1 MSGLLDRIS
10 TPADVRALADDKLG
24 ELASEIRERIISV
37 VGQTGGHLASNLGVV
52 ELTIALHRAF
62 DFRVDRLVF
71 DVGHQAYCHKML
83 TGRNDRFDT
92 LRQKGGL
99 SGYPHPAESEYDH
112 FVVGHASTA
121 ISQALGLACA
131 AELGGETRR
140 VVAIVGDGSMTGGL
154 AYEGLNQAGHLGKRM
169 LVVLNDNAMAISP
182 TVGALQGYLG
192 RMRAV
197 PLYNE
202 LRNELFEALLKIP
215 VVGKSMEGLVERVL
229 EVARRVLTPGHIFHE
244 LGFRYFGPVDGHDM
258 QELVSALDDVKKLSG
273 PILLHVLTEKGRG
286 FTPASDDPAKF
297 HSATPQS
304 VAAGFADSAPEPEPG
319 TAAVPYS
326 SPEPPESPERPGSEP
341 YTKVF
346 SRELRRVAES
356 DPSVVAITAAMPSG
370 TGLDAFAREFPNRY
384 FDAGIAEQHAISF
397 AGALSRGGLRPVVV
411 IYSTFLQRAYDQIF
425 HDLCL
430 QPDCAAVIGVD
441 RAGVVGSDGPTHHG
455 VFDIAY
461 LRSLP
466 RIVLCAPKD
475 AAEVGPML
483 EMAVASGAPVAM
495 RYPRDFAPA
504 LTGVGEPAAVEL
516 GVCEVLRDGDDC
528 TVLAYGAGVE
538 WALGAAEEL
547 SGEGIQCRVV
557 NARFAK
563 PLDEEMV
570 REAFSEAGRPVV
582 SVEDGALAG
591 GFGSGVLEC
600 AAGMGLDTSRAVRL
614 GVPDRF
620 VEHGRRS
627 ELLEELGLSAAG
639 IAGRIRKELER

>member
-1 MSGLLDRIS
+1 MSGLLDKIS
-10 TPADVRALADDKLG
+10 TPADVRALADEKLP
-24 ELASEIRERIISV
+24 ELAAEIRERIISV
-37 VGQTGGHLASNLGVV
+37 VGRTGGHLASNLGVV

-83 TGRNDRFDT
+83 TGRNDRFET

-131 AELGGETRR
+131 AELGGE
-140 VVAIVGDGSMTGGL
+140 
-154 AYEGLNQAGHLGKRM
+154 GKRM

-202 LRNELFEALLKIP
+202 LRNELFETLLKIP

-229 EVARRVLTPGHIFHE
+229 EVARRVLTPGYIFHE
-244 LGFRYFGPVDGHDM
+244 LGFRYFGPVDGHDL

-273 PILLHVLTEKGRG
+273 PILLHVLTQKGRG

-297 HSATPQS
+297 HSATPES
-304 VAAGFADSAPEPEPG
+304 VAAGFADSAPEPESG

-326 SPEPPESPERPGSEP
+326 SPEPPERPGAEP

-346 SRELRRVAES
+346 SRALRRVAES

-397 AGALSRGGLRPVVV
+397 AGALARGGLRPVVV

-430 QPDCAAVIGVD
+430 QPDCGAVIGID
-441 RAGVVGSDGPTHHG
+441 RAGLVGSDGPTHHG

-495 RYPRDFAPA
+495 RYPRDSVPELA
-504 LTGVGEPAAVEL
+504 GIGEPAAVEL

-563 PLDEEMV
+563 PLDEKMV

-582 SVEDGALAG
+582 TVEDGALAG

-620 VEHGRRS
+620 VEHGRRG
-627 ELLEELGLSAAG
+627 ELLKELGLSAAG